1 VISVLRASLALREW
15 AHAARFQRATERPD
29 QAQRAVLQALVRT
42 NADTAFGR
50 DHGFASI
57 TTPAEYAR
65 RVPIRDYE
73 SVRPYVSRI
82 VARED
87 RILTAEPPRIFTT
100 TSGTTGEPKLIPVT
114 ASWRA
119 QMARL
124 TRLWML
130 HAARDHPATF
140 AGKALTLV
148 SPALEGVTAGGL
160 PFGAMSGVMYENL
173 PWLVRRHYAVPYAA
187 CLVPDCDARYFVTLR
202 LALAHSIS
210 VIGTP
215 NATSLLRLAET
226 AAGRA
231 EELVRAVHDG
241 TLGLPAAA
249 TGLGVGTLLALE
261 AGLRP
266 DPAQARAL
274 AAIVERH
281 GVLAPRYC
289 WPDLALIA
297 CWLGGSAGHH
307 ARRLAEHYGDVPLR
321 DLGLLASEG
330 RMTIPL
336 EDGSAEGVLAVHASF
351 FEFIPEDRIESP
363 SPPVLLAH
371 DLEEGH
377 RYYLILSG
385 GNGLYRYDM
394 NDVVQVR
401 GFHGRTP
408 RLAFV
413 RKGRDM
419 VSITG
424 EKLHL
429 NQVQA
434 AVREAED
441 QTKLDVWQFR
451 LVPDVEGRRY
461 DLLVEPRGALA
472 DAQGLA
478 FLEAF
483 DQALARLNVEYAS
496 KRASKRLGPPRL
508 AVMRPGWSERECRAD
523 FQAGK
528 RELQHKWPVMRL
540 EWDVASRQAVLR
552 TLERP

>member
-1 VISVLRASLALREW
+1 
-15 AHAARFQRATERPD
+15 
-29 QAQRAVLQALVRT
+29 
-42 NADTAFGR
+42 
-50 DHGFASI
+50 
-57 TTPAEYAR
+57 
-65 RVPIRDYE
+65 
-73 SVRPYVSRI
+73 
-82 VARED
+82 
-87 RILTAEPPRIFTT
+87 
-100 TSGTTGEPKLIPVT
+100 
-114 ASWRA
+114 
-119 QMARL
+119 
-124 TRLWML
+124 
-130 HAARDHPATF
+130 
-140 AGKALTLV
+140 
-148 SPALEGVTAGGL
+148 
-160 PFGAMSGVMYENL
+160 
-173 PWLVRRHYAVPYAA
+173 
-187 CLVPDCDARYFVTLR
+187 
-202 LALAHSIS
+202 
-210 VIGTP
+210 
-215 NATSLLRLAET
+215 
-226 AAGRA
+226 
-231 EELVRAVHDG
+231 
-241 TLGLPAAA
+241 
-249 TGLGVGTLLALE
+249 
-261 AGLRP
+261 
-266 DPAQARAL
+266 
-274 AAIVERH
+274 
-281 GVLAPRYC
+281 
-289 WPDLALIA
+289 
-297 CWLGGSAGHH
+297 
-307 ARRLAEHYGDVPLR
+307 VPLR